1 MVQQEIRMVLYQRI
15 QIRTKSKPMSI
26 FKQLAVCEDLAKLL
40 DKYDKVEALTGGQE
54 YPAGY
59 YKGINQQMREE
70 LRALIKR
77 NSGNIY

>member
-1 MVQQEIRMVLYQRI
+1 MVLHQRNET
-15 QIRTKSKPMSI
+15 RTKPKPKPMSI

-40 DKYDKVEALTGGQE
+40 AKYDKVEAMTNGQE

-59 YKGINQQMREE
+59 YKGINEHMREE